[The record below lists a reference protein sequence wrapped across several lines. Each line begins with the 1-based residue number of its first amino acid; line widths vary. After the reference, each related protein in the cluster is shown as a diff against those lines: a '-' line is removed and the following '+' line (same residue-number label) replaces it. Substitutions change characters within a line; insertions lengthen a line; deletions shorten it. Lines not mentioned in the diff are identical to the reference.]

1 VVFSIGVLAFGYLL
15 FLGLVGWT
23 GANMRA
29 HLVGASDS
37 LFPSALASQEANATF
52 QKLTQDYKVA
62 ILTQNASLLDTA
74 GEDAAEVAA
83 ELQTVREKN
92 GAQSCVT
99 AIDCAHS
106 GSVYGPCHAVQG
118 YLMATVKSLATQNAS
133 MTKALQDL
141 NDTISKKDFVT
152 ELGAVADSTSLQR
165 TLT

>member
-29 HLVGASDS
+29 HLVVASDS

-92 GAQSCVT
+92 
-99 AIDCAHS
+99 
-106 GSVYGPCHAVQG
+106 VYGPCHAVQG
-118 YLMATVKSLATQNAS
+118 YLY
-133 MTKALQDL
+133 QDDYYTRRHGRSAHGHREEPR
-141 NDTISKKDFVT
+141 NPEREYDQGSA
-152 ELGAVADSTSLQR
+152 GSQR
-165 TLT
+165 HH

>member
-1 VVFSIGVLAFGYLL
+1 
-15 FLGLVGWT
+15 
-23 GANMRA
+23 MRA
-29 HLVGASDS
+29 HLVVASDS

-118 YLMATVKSLATQNAS
+118 YLY
-133 MTKALQDL
+133 QDDYYTRRHGRSAHGHREEPR
-141 NDTISKKDFVT
+141 NPEREYDQGSA
-152 ELGAVADSTSLQR
+152 GSQR
-165 TLT
+165 HH